1 MTTETTIEKR
11 DFEPNNETERKL
23 IPQHPEAF
31 EHLRAGAAVFE
42 QIYLSLP
49 GEECSLRV
57 RRSKKPKGTTYTATL
72 KAERTVTSDGV
83 SRFELEVP
91 LGEAAFDYFA
101 AQPNLPRV
109 HKRRA
114 TMAPGVTIDWIDGLP
129 TPLIEIEQGDLTDE
143 SLAVAAELQL
153 TSLDVSGNTDWDN
166 DQIAYRLYGM
176 GEQPLPA
183 AIDPLD
189 VVSGMVADLRS
200 GQQSSVV
207 TLSGMSGSGKTT
219 LARQVANEIAR
230 RYPGLPAPLVVST
243 DDYHRGKISLEAAH
257 GAPWTNWDAAEVYD
271 TAQLATDLT
280 ALRRGQA
287 IRLRHFDFTTQE
299 PVQDGVATPS
309 PFVIV
314 EGIRAATPDLD
325 GVRTRHYVL
334 PTPAATCL
342 LRDIRRVLE
351 RPSGSIGT
359 PEERLRYMLEI
370 GLPTYLE
377 QHQPPRERFS
387 ESVRP
392 VGSAALEWL
401 RRPKA

>member
-11 DFEPNNETERKL
+11 EFEPNNETERKL
-23 IPQHPEAF
+23 IPHNPAAF
-31 EHLRAGAAVFE
+31 EHLRGEAAVFE

-49 GEECSLRV
+49 GEACSLRV
-57 RRSKKPKGTTYTATL
+57 RRSKKPKGTTFTATL
-72 KAERTVTSDGV
+72 KAERTVTNDGV

-109 HKRRA
+109 HKQRA
-114 TMAPGVTIDWIDGLP
+114 AMAPGVTIDWIDGLS

-143 SLAVAAELQL
+143 SLALAAELQL
-153 TSLDVSGNTDWDN
+153 TSLDVSGDTAWDN

-176 GEQPLPA
+176 PERQLA
-183 AIDPLD
+183 LSIDPKE
-189 VVSGMVADLRS
+189 VVNGMVADLRS

-219 LARQVANEIAR
+219 LARQVADEIAR
-230 RYPGLPAPLVVST
+230 RYPDLPAPLILST
-243 DDYHRGKISLEAAH
+243 DDYHRGKTWLEATTE
-257 GAPWTNWDAAEVYD
+257 APWTNWDAAEVYD
-271 TAQLATDLT
+271 TAQLAADLA
-280 ALRRGQA
+280 ALRSGHA
-287 IRLRHFDFTTQE
+287 IRLRHFDFATQE
-299 PVQDGVATPS
+299 PVQDGLATPS

-325 GVRTRHYVL
+325 GTRTRHYVL

-342 LRDIRRVLE
+342 LRDVRRVLE

-387 ESVRP
+387 ESARP
-392 VGSAALEWL
+392 IGSTALEWL
-401 RRPKA
+401 RSEEA